1 MTVYIAYSAQPG
13 IDEHIVDLFSPKAEL
28 APLGAPGFKK
38 HITTIVLHRGETP
51 REAREELS
59 TKIYSWLM
67 DNSAVIKGISS
78 RVSGITIYRRLELQS
93 YNEIILSS
101 ELLGLCFKLG
111 LGVTTCVTEKLPD

>member
-1 MTVYIAYSAQPG
+1 MTLYIAYSAQPG
-13 IDEHIVDLFSPKAEL
+13 IDEHIVDLFSPKVEL

-38 HITTIVLHRGETP
+38 HITTIVLHRGEIP
-51 REAREELS
+51 RGELS

-67 DNSAVIKGISS
+67 DNSTVIEGITS
-78 RVSGITIYRRLELQS
+78 RVSGITIYRSIEPQS